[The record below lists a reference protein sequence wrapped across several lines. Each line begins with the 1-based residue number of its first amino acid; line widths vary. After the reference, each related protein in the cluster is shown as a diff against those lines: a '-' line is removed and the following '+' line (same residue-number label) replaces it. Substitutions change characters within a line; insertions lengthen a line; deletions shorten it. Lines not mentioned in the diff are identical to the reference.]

1 MIQSARVICER
12 ICVLMKALFC
22 CHTLCIARKGDK
34 IRAQIV
40 SKAPTAIDSAF
51 TKEERKMSKQRVST
65 RTMAVIGMFTAVSF
79 IAVLIGRIVPNVAG
93 FLSYDPKDAV
103 VVIAGF
109 ILGPLASV
117 AISVIVSFIEMIT
130 ISATGP
136 YGFIMNIVSTCAFA
150 VPAAWFYRRHHSQKG
165 AVLGLS
171 LGVLVLVIC
180 MVIWNY
186 VVTPFYMGV
195 PRAVVAGMLTTV
207 FAPFNLA
214 KGGINAALSL
224 LLYRPIV
231 SSLRKAGLVAESSS
245 GHKKTFNTGFTLFAG
260 AVLVTF
266 VLLLMA
272 LMGIL

>member
-1 MIQSARVICER
+1 
-12 ICVLMKALFC
+12 
-22 CHTLCIARKGDK
+22 
-34 IRAQIV
+34 
-40 SKAPTAIDSAF
+40 
-51 TKEERKMSKQRVST
+51 MSKQRVST
-65 RTMAVIGMFTAVSF
+65 RTMAVIGMFSAVSF
-79 IAVLIGRIVPNVAG
+79 IAVLIGRIVPTVAG

-150 VPAAWFYRRHHSQKG
+150 VPAAWFYRKHHSQKG

-171 LGVLVLVIC
+171 LGVVVLVIC

-186 VVTPFYMGV
+186 VITPFYMGV

-231 SSLRKAGLVAESSS
+231 GSLRKAGLVEESKSS
-245 GHKKTFNTGFTLFAG
+245 HKKSFSAGFTLVAA

-266 VLLLMA
+266 ALLLMA
-272 LMGIL
+272 RMGIL

>member
-1 MIQSARVICER
+1 
-12 ICVLMKALFC
+12 
-22 CHTLCIARKGDK
+22 
-34 IRAQIV
+34 
-40 SKAPTAIDSAF
+40 
-51 TKEERKMSKQRVST
+51 MSKQRVST
-65 RTMAVIGMFTAVSF
+65 RTMAVIGMFSAVSF
-79 IAVLIGRIVPNVAG
+79 IAVLIGRIVPTVAG

-150 VPAAWFYRRHHSQKG
+150 VPAAWFYRKHHSQKG

-171 LGVLVLVIC
+171 LGVVVLVIC

-186 VVTPFYMGV
+186 VITPFYMGV

-231 SSLRKAGLVAESSS
+231 GSLRKAGLVEESKNS
-245 GHKKTFNTGFTLFAG
+245 HKKSFSAGFTLFAA

-266 VLLLMA
+266 ALLLMA

>member
-1 MIQSARVICER
+1 
-12 ICVLMKALFC
+12 
-22 CHTLCIARKGDK
+22 
-34 IRAQIV
+34 
-40 SKAPTAIDSAF
+40 
-51 TKEERKMSKQRVST
+51 
-65 RTMAVIGMFTAVSF
+65 MAVIGMFSAVSF

-150 VPAAWFYRRHHSQKG
+150 VPAAWFYRKYHSQKG

-186 VVTPFYMGV
+186 VITPFYMGV
-195 PRAVVAGMLTTV
+195 PRDVVAGMLTTV

-214 KGGINAALSL
+214 KGGINAALAL

-231 SSLRKAGLVAESSS
+231 SSLRKAGLVAESSNH
-245 GHKKTFNTGFTLFAG
+245 HKKTFSAGFTLFAA

-266 VLLLMA
+266 ALLLMA

>member
-1 MIQSARVICER
+1 
-12 ICVLMKALFC
+12 
-22 CHTLCIARKGDK
+22 
-34 IRAQIV
+34 
-40 SKAPTAIDSAF
+40 
-51 TKEERKMSKQRVST
+51 MSKQRVST
-65 RTMAVIGMFTAVSF
+65 RTMAVIGMFSAVSF
-79 IAVLIGRIVPNVAG
+79 IAVLIGRIVPTVAG

-150 VPAAWFYRRHHSQKG
+150 VPAAWFSRKHHSQKG

-171 LGVLVLVIC
+171 LGVVVLVIC

-186 VVTPFYMGV
+186 VITPFYMGV

-231 SSLRKAGLVAESSS
+231 GSLRKAGLVEESKSS
-245 GHKKTFNTGFTLFAG
+245 HKKSFSAGFTLFAA

-266 VLLLMA
+266 ALLLMA

>member
-1 MIQSARVICER
+1 
-12 ICVLMKALFC
+12 
-22 CHTLCIARKGDK
+22 
-34 IRAQIV
+34 
-40 SKAPTAIDSAF
+40 
-51 TKEERKMSKQRVST
+51 MSKQRVST

-186 VVTPFYMGV
+186 VITPFYMGV

-245 GHKKTFNTGFTLFAG
+245 GHKKTFNTGVTLFAG

>member
-1 MIQSARVICER
+1 
-12 ICVLMKALFC
+12 
-22 CHTLCIARKGDK
+22 
-34 IRAQIV
+34 
-40 SKAPTAIDSAF
+40 
-51 TKEERKMSKQRVST
+51 MSKQRVST
-65 RTMAVIGMFTAVSF
+65 RTMAVIGMFSAVSF
-79 IAVLIGRIVPNVAG
+79 IAVLIGRIVPTVAG

-117 AISVIVSFIEMIT
+117 AISVIVSCIEMIT
-130 ISATGP
+130 
-136 YGFIMNIVSTCAFA
+136 IVSTCAFA
-150 VPAAWFYRRHHSQKG
+150 VPAAWFYRKHHSQKG

-171 LGVLVLVIC
+171 LGVVVLVVC

-186 VVTPFYMGV
+186 VITPFYMGV
-195 PRAVVAGMLTTV
+195 PRSVVAGMLTTV

-231 SSLRKAGLVAESSS
+231 SSLRKAGLVEESKSS
-245 GHKKTFNTGFTLFAG
+245 HKKSFSAGFTLFAA

-266 VLLLMA
+266 ALLLMA

>member
-1 MIQSARVICER
+1 
-12 ICVLMKALFC
+12 
-22 CHTLCIARKGDK
+22 
-34 IRAQIV
+34 
-40 SKAPTAIDSAF
+40 
-51 TKEERKMSKQRVST
+51 MSKQRVST
-65 RTMAVIGMFTAVSF
+65 RTMAVIGMFSAVSF
-79 IAVLIGRIVPNVAG
+79 IAVLIGRIVPTVAG

-136 YGFIMNIVSTCAFA
+136 YGFIMNVVSTCAFA
-150 VPAAWFYRRHHSQKG
+150 VPAAWFYRKHHSQKG
-165 AVLGLS
+165 AVLGLG
-171 LGVLVLVIC
+171 LGVVVLVIC

-186 VVTPFYMGV
+186 VITPFYMGV
-195 PRAVVAGMLTTV
+195 PREVVAGMLTTV

-231 SSLRKAGLVAESSS
+231 SALRKAGLVAESSS
-245 GHKKTFNTGFTLFAG
+245 GHRKTFSAGFTLFAA

>member
-1 MIQSARVICER
+1 
-12 ICVLMKALFC
+12 
-22 CHTLCIARKGDK
+22 
-34 IRAQIV
+34 
-40 SKAPTAIDSAF
+40 
-51 TKEERKMSKQRVST
+51 MSKQRVST
-65 RTMAVIGMFTAVSF
+65 RTMAVIGMFSAVSF
-79 IAVLIGRIVPNVAG
+79 IAVLIGRIVPTVAG

-150 VPAAWFYRRHHSQKG
+150 VPAAWFYRKHHSQKG

-171 LGVLVLVIC
+171 LGVVVLVIC

-186 VVTPFYMGV
+186 VITPFYMGV

-207 FAPFNLA
+207 FAPLNLA

-231 SSLRKAGLVAESSS
+231 GSLRKAGLVEESKG
-245 GHKKTFNTGFTLFAG
+245 GHKKSFSAGFTLFAA

-266 VLLLMA
+266 ALLLMA

>member
-1 MIQSARVICER
+1 
-12 ICVLMKALFC
+12 
-22 CHTLCIARKGDK
+22 
-34 IRAQIV
+34 
-40 SKAPTAIDSAF
+40 
-51 TKEERKMSKQRVST
+51 MSKQRVST
-65 RTMAVIGMFTAVSF
+65 RTMAVIGMFSAVSF
-79 IAVLIGRIVPNVAG
+79 IAVLIGRIVPTVAG

-136 YGFIMNIVSTCAFA
+136 YGFIMNVVSTCAFA
-150 VPAAWFYRRHHSQKG
+150 VPAAWFYRKHHSQKG
-165 AVLGLS
+165 AVLGLG
-171 LGVLVLVIC
+171 LGVVVLVIC

-186 VVTPFYMGV
+186 VITPFYMGV
-195 PRAVVAGMLTTV
+195 PREVVAGMLTTV

-231 SSLRKAGLVAESSS
+231 SALRKAGLVAESSS
-245 GHKKTFNTGFTLFAG
+245 GHKKIFSAGFTLFAA

>member
-1 MIQSARVICER
+1 
-12 ICVLMKALFC
+12 
-22 CHTLCIARKGDK
+22 
-34 IRAQIV
+34 
-40 SKAPTAIDSAF
+40 
-51 TKEERKMSKQRVST
+51 MSKQRIST
-65 RTMAVIGMFTAVSF
+65 RTMAVIGMFSAVSF
-79 IAVLIGRIVPNVAG
+79 IAVLIGRIVPTVAG

-150 VPAAWFYRRHHSQKG
+150 VPAAWFYRKHHSQKG

-171 LGVLVLVIC
+171 LGVVVLVIC

-186 VVTPFYMGV
+186 VITPFYMGV

-214 KGGINAALSL
+214 KGGMNMAATLLIYPPVVAAL
-224 LLYRPIV
+224 RG
-231 SSLRKAGLVAESSS
+231 AGVVPPSQSTQA
-245 GHKKTFNTGFTLFAG
+245 KKISAG
-260 AVLVTF
+260 F
-266 VLLLMA
+266 VLFSLALLATLVVFA
-272 LMGIL
+272 LVLAGVI

>member
-1 MIQSARVICER
+1 
-12 ICVLMKALFC
+12 
-22 CHTLCIARKGDK
+22 
-34 IRAQIV
+34 
-40 SKAPTAIDSAF
+40 
-51 TKEERKMSKQRVST
+51 MSKQRVST
-65 RTMAVIGMFTAVSF
+65 RTMAVIGMFSAVSF
-79 IAVLIGRIVPNVAG
+79 IAVLIGRIVPTVAG

-150 VPAAWFYRRHHSQKG
+150 VPAAWFYRKHHSQKG

-171 LGVLVLVIC
+171 LGVVVLVIC

-186 VVTPFYMGV
+186 VITPFYMGV

-231 SSLRKAGLVAESSS
+231 GSLRKAGLVEESKSS
-245 GHKKTFNTGFTLFAG
+245 HKKSFSAGLTLFAA

-266 VLLLMA
+266 ALLLMA

>member
-1 MIQSARVICER
+1 
-12 ICVLMKALFC
+12 
-22 CHTLCIARKGDK
+22 
-34 IRAQIV
+34 
-40 SKAPTAIDSAF
+40 
-51 TKEERKMSKQRVST
+51 MSKQRVST
-65 RTMAVIGMFTAVSF
+65 RTMAVIGMFSAVSF
-79 IAVLIGRIVPNVAG
+79 IAVLIGRIVPTVAG

-150 VPAAWFYRRHHSQKG
+150 VPAAWFYRKHHSQKG

-171 LGVLVLVIC
+171 LGVVVLVIC

-186 VVTPFYMGV
+186 VITPFYMGV

-231 SSLRKAGLVAESSS
+231 SSLRKAGLVEESKSS
-245 GHKKTFNTGFTLFAG
+245 HKKSFSAGFTLFAA

-266 VLLLMA
+266 ALLLMA